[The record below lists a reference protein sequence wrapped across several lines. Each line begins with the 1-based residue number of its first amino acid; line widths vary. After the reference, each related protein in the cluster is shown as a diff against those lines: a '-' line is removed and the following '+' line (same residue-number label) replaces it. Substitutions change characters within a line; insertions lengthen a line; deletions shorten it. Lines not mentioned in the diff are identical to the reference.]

1 MAQVFTGKVAIPGD
15 KIEEYFKA
23 MEEAE
28 KAREPFRRY
37 LMDLNREFA
46 DYLSKK
52 HTRRTASKHS
62 GIVEMF
68 IEFVCRHT
76 DVEKIEDIT
85 KGIANSYFRKWYK
98 KKVWDSSTESDL
110 KVAIKKFFQFLATE
124 KGIENRKVLDS
135 FK

>member
-15 KIEEYFKA
+15 KIDEYFKA

-28 KAREPFRRY
+28 KAREPFRRH

-62 GIVEMF
+62 DIVEIF
-68 IEFVCRHT
+68 IEFVCQHT

-98 KKVWDSSTESDL
+98 KKVWDSSTENDL
-110 KVAIKKFFQFLATE
+110 RVAIKKFFQFLATE

>member
-1 MAQVFTGKVAIPGD
+1 MAKVFTGKVAIPGD
-15 KIEEYFKA
+15 KIEEYLKV

-37 LMDLNREFA
+37 LTDLNREFA

-52 HTRRTASKHS
+52 YTRRTASKHS
-62 GIVEMF
+62 GIVEIF

-85 KGIANSYFRKWYK
+85 KGIANSYFRNWYK

-110 KVAIKKFFQFLATE
+110 RVAIKKFFQFLDTE

>member
-28 KAREPFRRY
+28 KEREPFRRY

-46 DYLSKK
+46 EYLSTK

-62 GIVEMF
+62 SIVEMF

-85 KGIANSYFRKWYK
+85 RGIANSYFRKWYK

-110 KVAIKKFFQFLATE
+110 RVAIKKFFQFLATE

>member
-1 MAQVFTGKVAIPGD
+1 MAKVFTGKVAIPGD
-15 KIEEYFKA
+15 KIEEYLKV

-37 LMDLNREFA
+37 LTDLNREFA

-52 HTRRTASKHS
+52 YTRRTASKHS
-62 GIVEMF
+62 GIVEIF

-85 KGIANSYFRKWYK
+85 KGIANSYFRNWYK
-98 KKVWDSSTESDL
+98 KKVWDSSTENDL
-110 KVAIKKFFQFLATE
+110 RVAIKKFFQFLATE

>member
-15 KIEEYFKA
+15 KIEEYLKA

-37 LMDLNREFA
+37 LTDLNREFA

-52 HTRRTASKHS
+52 YTRRTASKHS
-62 GIVEMF
+62 GIVEIF

-85 KGIANSYFRKWYK
+85 KGIANSYFRNWYK

-110 KVAIKKFFQFLATE
+110 RVAIKKFFQFLDTE

>member
-15 KIEEYFKA
+15 KIEEYLKA

-37 LMDLNREFA
+37 LTDLNREFA

-52 HTRRTASKHS
+52 YTRRTASKHS
-62 GIVEMF
+62 GIVEIF

-85 KGIANSYFRKWYK
+85 KGIANSYFRNWYK

-110 KVAIKKFFQFLATE
+110 RVAIKKFFQFLATE
-124 KGIENRKVLDS
+124 KEIENRKVLDS

>member
-15 KIEEYFKA
+15 KIEEYLKA

-37 LMDLNREFA
+37 LTDLNREFA

-52 HTRRTASKHS
+52 YTRRTASKHS

-68 IEFVCRHT
+68 IEFVCQHT

-85 KGIANSYFRKWYK
+85 KGIANTYFRKWYK

-110 KVAIKKFFQFLATE
+110 RVAIKKFFQFLDTE